1 MATTRSFMPVTQVQ
15 PRRWTRDEYYQLA
28 DHGYFQEQ
36 RVELIDGEII
46 QMPAQK
52 DVHAIVVGLANR
64 AMNGIFGANYWVREQ
79 LPLSLPHDSE
89 PEPDISVVS
98 GTPRDYL
105 GKGHPKTAVIVIEV
119 IDTTLR
125 FDRRRKTPLYA
136 ASGIQDYSI
145 INQIDMQIEVH
156 RKPVPDPTQPHGFR
170 YDETFTLKAGQ
181 NIATLAK
188 PQAPINVSD
197 LLP

>member
-1 MATTRSFMPVTQVQ
+1 
-15 PRRWTRDEYYQLA
+15 
-28 DHGYFQEQ
+28 
-36 RVELIDGEII
+36 LIDGEII

-64 AMNGIFGANYWVREQ
+64 AMNDIFGADYWVREQ
-79 LPLSLPHDSE
+79 LPLSLPNDSE

-119 IDTTLR
+119 SDTTLR
-125 FDRRRKTPLYA
+125 FDRRTKAPLYA
-136 ASGIQDYSI
+136 SAGIQDYWI
-145 INQIDMQIEVH
+145 INLIDMLIEIH
-156 RKPVPDPTQPHGFR
+156 RKPVPDQSQPHGFR
-170 YDETFTLKAGQ
+170 YDETFTLKPGQ
-181 NIATLAK
+181 SIAPVAK
-188 PQAPINVSD
+188 PQASVNVSD